1 MPELN
6 HSRTEE
12 TLTGKY
18 RDSIMKKHLL
28 LFAVLSTVFT
38 VIACN
43 ALIETEL
50 EQTQEEEATPP
61 APEVKLVPM
70 TFTATYSYDGVD
82 EEETKT
88 VLNGFKIEWKAGD
101 KIAVY
106 DDVDSSVAHEF
117 TAESDGETTTF
128 TGSVAARAAKFF
140 AVYPYSAAEGCS
152 STPFTESEKDFEGFL
167 NVRIPNVQRP
177 VAGTFDPSAA
187 VLVAYTAESANA
199 LNFKVPFALVKFTVD
214 YDDVYSVSFSSEK
227 RMTGSL
233 KTKMRANGSIGTN
246 DGDNDKYTTLT
257 IKNADNSP
265 LTRGE
270 TYYAVMRYRTGDNSY
285 TSFTA
290 TLGNTACGYAERVA
304 SKVIPLAIA
313 TVNNLGNFTGM
324 TFTTNRYKGYMDGL
338 DVTISGNVYNKAAD
352 GDAVELRTD
361 QNISDSRITAKVHF
375 LVGGGSY
382 TASGLTVNKDV
393 VIAGENPAERATIA
407 PYSTGSQWKL
417 QSGSLTMSDVVFNMS
432 TLTSSAIFSNSG
444 ATADLGRLAM
454 DNCAIAAEGGAKY
467 LWAPSDKGYAIEE
480 IYLNGCLFRTSGTL
494 VALIYVSSDHTAPNH
509 FEKFEFTNNVVYSST
524 GSNVILQEF
533 VFTGKGTTTGWN
545 TDVIINNNLFY
556 NAVASGMFRS
566 YDMKSVEISRNVL
579 FAADGTD
586 PGSNAKIFAL
596 SVTNSGTYAASAVS
610 EYNFVY
616 GTLATGRSWALADK
630 ALRDGTSLT
639 NPTSC
644 PASPI
649 DAATNTATGTF
660 VLTDDYDEYGPQPM
674 PIPM

>member
-1 MPELN
+1 MAVTSIGN
-6 HSRTEE
+6 SN
-12 TLTGKY
+12 
-18 RDSIMKKHLL
+18 SIMKKSIIIFSLL
-28 LFAVLSTVFT
+28 SL
-38 VIACN
+38 VIAMTACS
-43 ALIETEL
+43 IVVETEL
-50 EQTQEEEATPP
+50 EQDQAGEVTPP
-61 APEVKLVPM
+61 AQDVKLVPM

-88 VLNGFKIEWKAGD
+88 VLNGFKIEWKADD
-101 KIAVY
+101 KIAVF
-106 DDVDSSVAHEF
+106 DNVNPSVPNEF

-128 TGSVAARAAKFF
+128 TGSVAAGATKYF
-140 AVYPYSAAEGCS
+140 AVYPYSAAENCTVYGE
-152 STPFTESEKDFEGFL
+152 PDGDGFIGNM
-167 NVRIPNVQRP
+167 NVNIPQVQAP
-177 VAGTFDPSAA
+177 VSGSFDPTAA
-187 VLVAYTAESANA
+187 VLVAYTTESADA

-214 YDDVYSVSFSSEK
+214 YDDVYSVSFSSGK

-233 KTKMRANGSIGTN
+233 KTKMKANGSIGTN
-246 DGDNDKYTTLT
+246 DGDNTKYTTLT
-257 IKNADNSP
+257 VKNADNSP
-265 LTRGE
+265 LVRGA
-270 TYYAVMRYRTGDNSY
+270 TYYAVMRYRTDGNSY
-285 TSFTA
+285 TDFTA
-290 TLGNTACGYAERVA
+290 TVGNTDCGYATKTASVA
-304 SKVIPLAIA
+304 VPMARA
-313 TVNNLGNFTGM
+313 TVNNLGNFSGM

-338 DVTISGNVYNKAAD
+338 DVTIAGNVYNKAAD

-407 PYSTGSQWKL
+407 PYSEGSQWKL

-454 DNCAIAAEGGAKY
+454 DNCAIAAEGDAKY